1 MNVLIIFIKNA
12 RLGYVKT
19 RLAATVGNEKALEIY
34 QQLLAKTRAAALD
47 STAECSLW
55 YSDTLVENDE
65 WDSAFFNKKVQPAG
79 DLGQR
84 MSAAFRQE
92 MEGGA
97 SKAVIIGSD
106 CPDVNGA
113 VIDQA
118 LQLLDHNDVV
128 VGPTFDGGYYLL
140 GMNRY
145 LPDLFE
151 NVAWSTPEVLETT
164 REKCITQGYSLALL
178 PLLNDIDDEGDWDE
192 YRNR

>member
-1 MNVLIIFIKNA
+1 MNVLIIFIKNT

-47 STAECSLW
+47 STAERSLW
-55 YSDTLVENDE
+55 YSDTVVENDE
-65 WDSAFFNKKVQPAG
+65 WDSAFFNKKLQPAG

-84 MSAAFRQE
+84 MSSAFRQE

-97 SKAVIIGSD
+97 TKAVIIGSD

-145 LPDLFE
+145 LPGLFE

-164 REKCITQGYSLALL
+164 REKCITNGYSLALL

-192 YRNR
+192 YCNR